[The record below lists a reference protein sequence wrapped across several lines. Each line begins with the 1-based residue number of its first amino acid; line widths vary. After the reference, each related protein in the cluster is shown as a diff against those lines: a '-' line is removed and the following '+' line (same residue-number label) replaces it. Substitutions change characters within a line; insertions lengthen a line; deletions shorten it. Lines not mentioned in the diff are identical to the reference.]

1 MQKITRKKV
10 KAFLEGTWRKGCMN
24 HWYSK
29 WLVRRHIK
37 EQYLYRFVK
46 AKPECHQKGHCIS
59 CGCKMP
65 AVLLANKPCRVNCY
79 GPMLD
84 KKQWKKFK
92 DTNMLDINKIKRK
105 YEKR

>member
-37 EQYLYRFVK
+37 EQYKYRFVL
-46 AKPECHQKGHCIS
+46 AKPECHSKGKCIG
-59 CGCKMP
+59 CGCTMP
-65 AVLLANKPCRVNCY
+65 AVLLANKPCMIGCY
-79 GPMLD
+79 GPMLE
-84 KKQWKKFK
+84 KEEWKQFK
-92 DTNMLDINKIKRK
+92 RTNNINIDIL
-105 YEKR
+105 